1 MQIRQKTATNMKYR
15 IRETINGDD
24 VSTFRVQKKI
34 LWWWDDEGAPWYDKK
49 AAEDWIGVIIDRSRK
64 NKVKEVKYHTVEQ

>member
-1 MQIRQKTATNMKYR
+1 MKYR

-34 LWWWDDEGAPWYDKK
+34 LWWWDEGVPWHDKK